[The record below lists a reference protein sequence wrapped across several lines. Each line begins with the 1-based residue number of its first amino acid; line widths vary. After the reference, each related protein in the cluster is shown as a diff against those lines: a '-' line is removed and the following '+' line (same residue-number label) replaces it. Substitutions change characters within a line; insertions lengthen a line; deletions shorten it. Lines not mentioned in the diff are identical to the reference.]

1 MRAGAVP
8 PLPVVESTSPVTN
21 VQLVAAGAGLSIAP
35 TTTSR
40 HAQSLGQVKSL
51 KVSPA
56 IPPSPVEL
64 IFRGAV
70 ANPRVELLRE
80 ALGLR

>member
-1 MRAGAVP
+1 M
-8 PLPVVESTSPVTN
+8 
-21 VQLVAAGAGLSIAP
+21 QAGLSIAP
-35 TTTSR
+35 TTSSR
-40 HAQSLGQVKSL
+40 QAQSLGQVKSL

-64 IFRGAV
+64 IYRGAV

-80 ALGLR
+80 ALGLSLEPQSCRFWKHNRAASGRTA